1 MFLKLICDKC
11 CSLTLCSIIVSLRLE
26 VLDVAAREVVPT
38 TQRPG
43 VDSLLLEHKLCQEP
57 RLNGAADVE
66 VVGKKDVNAAAVVV
80 VAAAVV
86 VVAAVNVEDQLGGV
100 VQWYAGRHPGR
111 LVVGAVH
118 SPAFLDL
125 VAGEHLSPGL
135 KMVCVFLPGTVASPW
150 TTQHDNL

>member
-1 MFLKLICDKC
+1 MFLKLICGKC
-11 CSLTLCSIIVSLRLE
+11 CHLRSRLHLIVSLRLE

-66 VVGKKDVNAAAVVV
+66 VVGKKDVNAG
-80 VAAAVV
+80 V

-118 SPAFLDL
+118 GPALLDL

-135 KMVCVFLPGTVASPW
+135 KMVRVFLPGTVAKPLA
-150 TTQHDNL
+150 TKHYNL